1 MMTEAAVVAVL
12 HTAQCNKL
20 QLALQQTRP
29 HYQLMG
35 FQYSKSK
42 CELTRH
48 DHRHAS
54 TIFTLHAS
62 LSSLKSTWLL
72 TKLTPQGVVLYF
84 ILFCFNLFYF
94 VLFYFIVVYYTLF
107 YFLFFSFHCMC
118 CFSLPGSGVCCLVV
132 LMRWWVACR
141 TPTHSSSYPNSRG
154 PSTSGNSTT

>member
-1 MMTEAAVVAVL
+1 MMTEVAVVAVL

-94 VLFYFIVVYYTLF
+94 VLFYCIVLYYTLF
-107 YFLFFSFHCMC
+107 YFLFFSFSLVYFLF
-118 CFSLPGSGVCCLVV
+118 FSFLFTVCVASACLAVV
-132 LMRWWVACR
+132 SAVWWC
-141 TPTHSSSYPNSRG
+141 S
-154 PSTSGNSTT
+154 